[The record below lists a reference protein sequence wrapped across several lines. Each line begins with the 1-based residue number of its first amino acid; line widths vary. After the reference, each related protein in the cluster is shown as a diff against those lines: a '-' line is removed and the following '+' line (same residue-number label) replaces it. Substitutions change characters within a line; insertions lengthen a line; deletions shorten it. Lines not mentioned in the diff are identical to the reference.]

1 MNFEPAAF
9 SIRRLIAVL
18 ILFLFPFLAGAAPPP
33 PPNFIVIVTD
43 DQRWDCLGTAGHP
56 ILKTP
61 HLDRL
66 AAEGIRFT
74 QAFVTTSICCISRA
88 SIATGLYARRH
99 RVADFSTPLPPEIIE
114 RSFPAVLKRAGY
126 YTGCLGK
133 WGIGGPA
140 PAGVFDFWD
149 AWGGQGT
156 FFHALEGEEVHNS
169 EFLARRAEKFLRSR
183 PASGAATRPFCL
195 LVNYKSPHDPY
206 FPDPRHSAAFERD
219 TIAVPR
225 TYSEA
230 HFAALP
236 AFIRESEGRARLQ
249 KRHPTPE
256 AYQAFV
262 KQYLRCILSVD
273 ESVGRLLAL
282 LEELKL
288 AENTVVV
295 FTSDNGFFL
304 GEHGMTDKW
313 LMHEESIRVPFIIR
327 DPRLLPARRGMTC
340 DDIVLNIDLA
350 PTVLALAGLEPP
362 AGTDGRSLAPL
373 LAGERADWRQDFF
386 YEHHYHHGGRIPRT
400 EGVRTRRWKYIT
412 YFDVAPPFEEM
423 YDLAADPLEERNLAK
438 DPAHAETLKRLKA
451 RYEEL
456 RAGLPPAVVPA
467 KTTLP
472 AK

>member
-1 MNFEPAAF
+1 MNAKPIATAIPHLAAV
-9 SIRRLIAVL
+9 LIAVL
-18 ILFLFPFLAGAAPPP
+18 SRTSAGAAPTM
-33 PPNFIVIVTD
+33 PNFLILVTD
-43 DQRWDCLGTAGHP
+43 DQRWDCLGAAGHS

-99 RVADFSTPLPPEIIE
+99 RVADFATPLPREILE
-114 RSFPAVLKRAGY
+114 RTFPAVLKSAGY
-126 YTGCLGK
+126 HTGCLGK

-156 FFHALEGEEVHNS
+156 FFHVLDGEEVHNS

-183 PASGAATRPFCL
+183 PASGGDERPFCL
-195 LVNYKSPHDPY
+195 VVNYKSPHDPY
-206 FPDPRHSAAFERD
+206 FPDPHHSAVFERD
-219 TIAVPR
+219 SIAVPR
-225 TYSEA
+225 TYSDA
-230 HFAALP
+230 HFASLP
-236 AFIRESEGRARLQ
+236 AFIRESEGRTRLL

-262 KQYLRCILSVD
+262 KQYLRCVLSVD
-273 ESVGRLLAL
+273 ESAGRLLAL

-288 AENTVVV
+288 ADNTVVV

-313 LMHEESIRVPFIIR
+313 LMHEESIRVPLLIR
-327 DPRLLPARRGMTC
+327 DPRLPAERRGKTC
-340 DDIVLNIDLA
+340 DEIVLNIDIA
-350 PTVLALAGLEPP
+350 PTVLALASLEPP
-362 AGTDGRSLAPL
+362 EGTDGRSLAPL
-373 LAGERADWRQDFF
+373 LAGERPAWRQDFL

-400 EGVRTRRWKYIT
+400 EGIRTRRWKYIT

-438 DPAHAETLKRLKA
+438 DPAHAETLKALKA
-451 RYEEL
+451 RYEEM
-456 RAGLPPAVVPA
+456 RAALPPAVVPA
-467 KTTLP
+467 N
-472 AK
+472 